1 MRKTLPIIIIII
13 TIISLVFVVLYFKTK
28 TGKLIIKEEIIEDVK
43 VVDQGN
49 ELEKA
54 NLIRLTTPRPNEVIK
69 SPLVIKGEARGNWY
83 FEASFPVELQDVNGV
98 KIAEWYATAEGEW
111 MTEEFVPFTTTL
123 NFEIP
128 AGMKSGTLILRK
140 DNASGLPEHDDAL
153 TIPVLFE

>member
-1 MRKTLPIIIIII
+1 MRKSLPIIIIILA
-13 TIISLVFVVLYFKTK
+13 IISLVFVGFYFKTEK
-28 TGKLIIKEEIIEDVK
+28 IVKEEIIEDVE

-83 FEASFPVELQDVNGV
+83 FEASFPVELQDSNGV
-98 KIAEWYATAEGEW
+98 KIAQWYATAEGEW
-111 MTEEFVPFTTTL
+111 MTEEFVPFTSTL
-123 NFEIP
+123 TFEIP
-128 AGMKSGTLILRK
+128 AGIKSGTLILKK

-153 TIPVLFE
+153 SIPILFE